1 MNEEDISLEMQE
13 KIDALYDVIVS
24 LETREQC
31 RELFDDLCTRKE
43 IEKMAERLYAARLLM
58 AGNTYNQVIAQS
70 DISSATLSRVS
81 RCVQYGKG
89 YSRVLKEDV

>member
-1 MNEEDISLEMQE
+1 MQE
-13 KIDALYDVIVS
+13 KMDELYDVIVS

-43 IEKMAERLYAARLLM
+43 IEKMAERLYAAKLLM
-58 AGNTYNQVIAQS
+58 AGNTYSQVIAQS

-89 YSRVLKEDV
+89 YARVLKTREE

>member
-1 MNEEDISLEMQE
+1 MEMQE
-13 KIDALYDVIVS
+13 KMDELYDVIVS

-43 IEKMAERLYAARLLM
+43 IEKMAERLYAAKLLM
-58 AGNTYNQVIAQS
+58 AGNTYSQVIAQS

-89 YSRVLKEDV
+89 YARVLKTREE

>member
-1 MNEEDISLEMQE
+1 MEMQE
-13 KIDALYDVIVS
+13 KMDELYDVIVS

-43 IEKMAERLYAARLLM
+43 IEKMAERLYAAKLLM
-58 AGNTYNQVIAQS
+58 AGNTYSQVIAQS

-89 YSRVLKEDV
+89 YARVLRTREE